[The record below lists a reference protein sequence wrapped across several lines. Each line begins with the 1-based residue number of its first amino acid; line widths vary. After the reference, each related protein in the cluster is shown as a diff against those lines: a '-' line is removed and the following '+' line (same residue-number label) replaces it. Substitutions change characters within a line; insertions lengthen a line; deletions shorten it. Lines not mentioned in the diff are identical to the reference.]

1 MNNYDIEIEE
11 VLRRVV
17 PQKADTFDEAL
28 AIVHDKYD
36 REEIVLDSSDFVEV
50 SFNNLYSKK
59 LDNSFNISLDYNLSD
74 GILVISSGD
83 KKENYVCDCIRDINR
98 CVETFTA
105 DYLENTEIEAD
116 KMDELEQE
124 I

>member
-11 VLRRVV
+11 VLRRVIS
-17 PQKADTFDEAL
+17 QKANAFDEAL
-28 AIVHDKYD
+28 AIVHDEYD

-83 KKENYVCDCIRDINR
+83 KKENYVCDCIRDINK
-98 CVETFTA
+98 CVEIFTA
-105 DYLENTEIEAD
+105 DYLENTEIEAN